1 MQKIR
6 WFFWILV
13 ITLVLVVAL
22 QNNDPTQF
30 QLLLLDRTLP
40 LSVLML
46 SATVIGFLFGSLM
59 TASML
64 RSRTRAEKKPK
75 KAVPKPLE
83 RPDPQPAAK
92 PQKPAETGQEE
103 DA

>member
-13 ITLVLVVAL
+13 IALVLVIAL

-46 SATVIGFLFGSLM
+46 TATVIGFLIGCLT
-59 TASML
+59 TAAML
-64 RSRTRAEKKPK
+64 RSRRSAAEKKAK
-75 KAVPKPLE
+75 KA
-83 RPDPQPAAK
+83 AK
-92 PQKPAETGQEE
+92 DDAETGVQPVAS
-103 DA
+103 DS